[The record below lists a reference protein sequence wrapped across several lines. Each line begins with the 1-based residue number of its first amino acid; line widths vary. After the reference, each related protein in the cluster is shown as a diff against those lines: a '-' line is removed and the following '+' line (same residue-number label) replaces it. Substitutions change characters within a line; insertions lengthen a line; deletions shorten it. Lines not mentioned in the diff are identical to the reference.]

1 MLGSRS
7 LVSRLREA
15 TSDATGE
22 PFSRQGVAY
31 RSDHYRHC
39 PLMDIYEC
47 TNQRQPLPGFN
58 AIRIDYIDSGR
69 RRNLPCVDRPCGPLL
84 RAFEAAAGLSEAS
97 KESGISGK
105 LLAKCNRGE
114 QLEQLLFFANRSKRD
129 EKRVR
134 VSFFLFD
141 VFTLRQI
148 ATENYLTNESYWRLL
163 DIED

>member
-1 MLGSRS
+1 MLP
-7 LVSRLREA
+7 
-15 TSDATGE
+15 GE

-69 RRNLPCVDRPCGPLL
+69 RRNSRRSSLRTDRSFRSLGLPTRG
-84 RAFEAAAGLSEAS
+84 AGLSGAS

-105 LLAKCNRGE
+105 LLPKCNRGE
-114 QLEQLLFFANRSKRD
+114 RLEQLVFFARNGTEEGSY
-129 EKRVR
+129 
-134 VSFFLFD
+134 FLLLLLLLLTFI
-141 VFTLRQI
+141 TEQLRPI
-148 ATENYLTNESYWRLL
+148 LREVCNLVLL
-163 DIED
+163 DK